1 MLRWPVHTLEESRA
15 HVQRRLPSTRL
26 ATDGDVAVLA
36 IVRREGALTGRMDLT
51 LIATS
56 SRAA

>member
-1 MLRWPVHTLEESRA
+1 MHTLEESRA